1 LGYYGSK
8 SIIKRSNLDWFNQ
21 KGSQRFSPRLRKSIG
36 FALYQAQEGKKHIH
50 AKPLRGFSGAGV
62 LEIVEDFD
70 GNTYRA
76 VYTVKFSDLVYV
88 VHAFQKKSKTGI
100 KTPKQDIDL
109 IKQRLKIA
117 EADYLNY
124 LENKG
129 LENG

>member
-1 LGYYGSK
+1 MEANQSLKDLIWIGSTK
-8 SIIKRSNLDWFNQ
+8 KVVKNFPLEV
-21 KGSQRFSPRLRKSIG
+21 RKTIG

-50 AKPLRGFSGAGV
+50 AKPLKSFSGAGV

-76 VYTVKFSDLVYV
+76 VYTVKFADFVYV

-117 EADYLNY
+117 EADYRNY

-129 LENG
+129 VKNG